1 MAQRTWKRRLIFLGA
16 WLSVLTIAAMVA
28 IRYAQAWTPSHDS
41 YPVQGVTI
49 TSANGPVDWRT
60 VRAEGADFVYL
71 RASAGATNRDTA
83 FEDNLT
89 GVRDARMRYGAM
101 HQYSSC
107 APPGDQATLFIATVP
122 RDEAMLPPAVRLDLT
137 PDCSRRPDRATIL
150 SELNI
155 FLNLIE
161 AHLGKPALIRVS
173 PDFEDLYQISK
184 GVNRTLWLEGNFLPP
199 SYAERSWVIW
209 AASNVRRIEGVE
221 TAVEWDVVR
230 P

>member
-16 WLSVLTIAAMVA
+16 WLLLLAAAAFIAVH
-28 IRYAQAWTPSHDS
+28 YAQAWAPSRDS
-41 YPVQGVTI
+41 YPVQGVAI
-49 TSANGPVDWRT
+49 TSANGPADWRT
-60 VRAEGADFVYL
+60 LRAEGADFAYI
-71 RASAGATNRDTA
+71 RASAGATDRDTA

-89 GVRDARMRYGAM
+89 GARDAGIRYGAM
-101 HQYSSC
+101 HEYSLC
-107 APPGDQATLFIATVP
+107 APASDQATLFIATVP

-137 PDCSRRPDRATIL
+137 PGCSRRPDSATVL

-173 PDFEDLYQISK
+173 PQFEDIYRVGK
-184 GVNRTLWLEGNFLPP
+184 GINRTLWLEGNFFAP
-199 SYAERSWVIW
+199 SYAERPWVIW
-209 AASNVRRIEGVE
+209 AASDIRRVDGVE